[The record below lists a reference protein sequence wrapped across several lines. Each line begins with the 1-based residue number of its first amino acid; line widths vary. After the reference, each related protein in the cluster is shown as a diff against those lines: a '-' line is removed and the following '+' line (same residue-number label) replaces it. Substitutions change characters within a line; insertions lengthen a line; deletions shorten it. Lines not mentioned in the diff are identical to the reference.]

1 MGILGII
8 WAILGVSALLLNA
21 IIRLAPRGVE
31 ALQMELGVF
40 QWILLVG
47 FALFMMVA
55 EGYRGFQKSFSPRT
69 AARVKYLKNN
79 PTGLRVILAPFF
91 AMGFFEATKK
101 TKIVVWSIMTM
112 VVLLITLVSQ
122 LPQPWRGIIDIG
134 VVLGLSW
141 GVISFWVLTFRALT
155 SSQFAASPMLP
166 VGDPV
171 GQSNGA
177 G

>member
-8 WAILGVSALLLNA
+8 WAILGVSVLLLNA

-69 AARVKYLKNN
+69 AARVKYLKGN
-79 PTGLRVILAPFF
+79 PTLLRVLLAPFF

-141 GVISFWVLTFRALT
+141 GVISFWILTYRALT
-155 SSQFAASPMLP
+155 SSQFTASPMLP
-166 VGDPV
+166 EGEPV